1 LAIDLEEGGK
11 EMRVLLVFVSILV
24 TSISGCACGPSHSA
38 FVTQQGSMVG
48 RPLSS
53 SWLSAKAGDQG
64 FLGKKP
70 LTNGNMEIGG
80 LWRMRNQ
87 QNECRVY
94 YEYNPSTNIVLRWR
108 FEGSEM
114 DCISVC

>member
-1 LAIDLEEGGK
+1 
-11 EMRVLLVFVSILV
+11 
-24 TSISGCACGPSHSA
+24 
-38 FVTQQGSMVG
+38 
-48 RPLSS
+48 
-53 SWLSAKAGDQG
+53 
-64 FLGKKP
+64 
-70 LTNGNMEIGG
+70 MEIGG